1 MRAVGAL
8 PMSNR
13 KRARAV
19 PPPGDFGPV
28 LERVEVL
35 AVADPAAPMATI
47 RRARVR
53 FHYDTLH
60 RRGGLTDAEREA
72 ADRFGKTCEAFEGA
86 RDRPAPGMPVHR
98 EPHQQGHPTLSQ
110 VQAAASL
117 RAVQAA
123 VGNDANA
130 LLLLY
135 VRDNLPA
142 SEVAQRRRERE
153 DCTVGRIKAALTR
166 LAEHWGM

>member
-1 MRAVGAL
+1 M
-8 PMSNR
+8 MSNR
-13 KRARAV
+13 KRPRAI
-19 PPPGDFGPV
+19 PLSDFGPV
-28 LERVEVL
+28 PARVEVA
-35 AVADPAAPMATI
+35 AVADPDNPNRTI
-47 RRARVR
+47 WRAQKKS
-53 FHYDTLH
+53 HYNTLWK
-60 RRGGLTDAEREA
+60 RGGLSDAEREA

-135 VRDNLPA
+135 VRDNKPA
-142 SEVAQRRRERE
+142 SEIAERRRERE
-153 DCTVGRIKAALTR
+153 DTTVGRIKAALTR